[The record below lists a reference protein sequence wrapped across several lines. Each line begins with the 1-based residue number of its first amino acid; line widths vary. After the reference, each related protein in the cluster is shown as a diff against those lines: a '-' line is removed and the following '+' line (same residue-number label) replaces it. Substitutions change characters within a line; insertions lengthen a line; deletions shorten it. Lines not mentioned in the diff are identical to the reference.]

1 MGLKGFLEDD
11 GSEVYKKEE
20 GGVQQLHLVSVSEQ
34 LELGKVALTSRIL
47 SSLLAPFIRR
57 IPL

>member
-11 GSEVYKKEE
+11 GGEVYKKEE

-47 SSLLAPFIRR
+47 GSLLAPFIRR